1 MKEFDNINTTM
12 PYKESEA
19 YVDALVE
26 RSSKAARMHGRV
38 LWRMNRTLL
47 YSVSAAAVAAAVVL
61 AVVIPW
67 RRSSI
72 QRDGSPIENF
82 LASITDSE
90 AQMIVDWPVEDIPEY
105 Y

>member
-1 MKEFDNINTTM
+1 MRRYNF
-12 PYKESEA
+12 
-19 YVDALVE
+19 
-26 RSSKAARMHGRV
+26 
-38 LWRMNRTLL
+38 
-47 YSVSAAAVAAAVVL
+47 SAAAAPGGL

-72 QRDGSPIENF
+72 QRDGSLNDNF